1 MNFYTEIKERYGC
14 IKRCRGFYL
23 YAEKARIFDMY
34 LDSGMSLLGRRES
47 QADLTLKQFTDKGL
61 CSFLPS
67 SADYNLKKALNTLFP
82 EHPEIRFY
90 TNFKDENKVL
100 KLKTEEQFLSNLWR
114 PFLPSAECL
123 RQQSGFFVQPAR
135 CTNLKIAVFKS
146 EFAGKLLESCNVTA
160 AEKAALARSFFNVI
174 RLSELETETGN
185 VYSAYSESGQ
195 RRRAAGH
202 ENKQPAYPPHTA
214 CTAFQMPAGAA
225 HGKKGKNCKRQI
237 VQSYTRAAE
246 LCAAIWRQEGIYL
259 FPKIKKGAYET
270 LFKKALDSKIL
281 ISPDFNIPSILPK
294 IKTYT
299 ELINFLKGYFDE

>member
-34 LDSGMSLLGRRES
+34 LDGGMSVLGRRES
-47 QADLTLKQFTDKGL
+47 RADLTLKQFTDKGL

-114 PFLPSAECL
+114 PFLPSAEGL

-146 EFAGKLLESCNVTA
+146 EFAGELPESCSVTA

-174 RLSELETETGN
+174 RLSELKTENKN
-185 VYSAYSESGQ
+185 VYPAYSESGQ
-195 RRRAAGH
+195 HRRSAKPENMPPAAPT
-202 ENKQPAYPPHTA
+202 QSADA
-214 CTAFQMPAGAA
+214 AFQMPVKPL
-225 HGKKGKNCKRQI
+225 HGKKGKREI
-237 VQSYTRAAE
+237 VQSYARAAE
-246 LCAAIWRQEGIYL
+246 LCAVIWRQEGIYL

-299 ELINFLKGYFDE
+299 ELINFLKGYFNE